1 MPHQGDGGGSAPASR
16 VYDMTLRLAHGYV
29 AFCCVIA
36 TVLAV
41 ANWNVG
47 NTHAAAPGLRA
58 LLPPPGAPPP
68 GAPLQLPPSLLQLP
82 PSPLLLS
89 PPPGPSPPPPALPS
103 PPHRWPGGSLEHQHT
118 PHGSVELVWEAPH
131 GVAEGVVV
139 LLHGCSHSAGDFY
152 AQSPRCA
159 ECLGLP
165 EERRIQAAALA
176 AQLFTVSFSSSDR
189 ARKCWSP
196 LSDGPRVAAALAALL
211 RRHNAS
217 TLPLFAL
224 GASSGGGFA
233 AMLPQYVPH
242 VAALEVQIMGAEPEA
257 LLAAPPPAHGPYPPS
272 RWTHMPRDANMAGFV
287 AEALQALKGAGLET
301 EESRI
306 QPQPIT
312 PRFFSDR
319 VPGVTPDASAAAE
332 AALREAKLLDAD
344 GFLLTDPRAGGAAW
358 RGALGGLARGLGDS
372 LAADAS
378 PVAEELN
385 VAWASHEIVADDI
398 NATLA
403 FFKRHATPRP
413 VAEEAAGQ
421 GVELAEAAEEA
432 PDDDND
438 EEEEALSF
446 DQDET
451 DELMMEDSEADAEAF

>member
-1 MPHQGDGGGSAPASR
+1 MGQGDAVSSAPRSG
-16 VYDMTLRLAHGYV
+16 VYDMTLRLAHCYV

-36 TVLAV
+36 TVLA
-41 ANWNVG
+41 ATNWNKG
-47 NTHAAAPGLRA
+47 TAHAAAPGLRV

-68 GAPLQLPPSLLQLP
+68 GAPLP

-89 PPPGPSPPPPALPS
+89 PPPSPSPPPPALPS
-103 PPHRWPGGSLEHQHT
+103 PPHRVPGGSLEHLQT
-118 PHGSVELVWEAPH
+118 PHGSVELVWEAPRDA
-131 GVAEGVVV
+131 AEGV
-139 LLHGCSHSAGDFY
+139 LALFHGCSHSAGDFY

-176 AQLFTVSFSSSDR
+176 AQLLTVSFSSSDR

-196 LSDGPRVAAALAALL
+196 ATDGPRVAAALAALL

-233 AMLPQYVPH
+233 ALLPQYVPH

-257 LLAAPPPAHGPYPPS
+257 LLATPPPEHGPYPPS

-287 AEALQALKGAGLET
+287 AEALQALKGAGLDV

-306 QPQPIT
+306 EPLPIT
-312 PRFFSDR
+312 PHFFADR
-319 VPGVTPDASAAAE
+319 VPGVTPEASAAAE

-344 GFLLTDPRAGGAAW
+344 GFLVQDPRAGGGAAW
-358 RGALGGLARGLGDS
+358 RGALGTLARGGLGGDT

-403 FFKRHATPRP
+403 FFKRHAAPRA
-413 VAEEAAGQ
+413 VAEDAAGE
-421 GVELAEAAEEA
+421 GDEVEEEAEEA
-432 PDDDND
+432 PDDEGNGEDDEALMSFED
-438 EEEEALSF
+438 EETTEA
-446 DQDET
+446 
-451 DELMMEDSEADAEAF
+451 LMMEEDGETF